1 MDEYALVLNAGSSS
15 LKFCV
20 YRRPDGQP
28 WRLEARG
35 QIEGIGTKPHLK
47 AKDDAGGVL
56 LDQALD
62 GKTVRDGKSALDAL
76 AAWLRS
82 RYGGSRVLG
91 VGHRVV
97 HGGAKY
103 A

>member
-1 MDEYALVLNAGSSS
+1 MDDYALVLNAGSSS

-20 YRRPDGQP
+20 YRRPGAER

-35 QIEGIGTKPHLK
+35 QIDGIGTSPRLTAKGESGASLADEKLDVSVKDGRAAVEHL
-47 AKDDAGGVL
+47 AG
-56 LDQALD
+56 
-62 GKTVRDGKSALDAL
+62 
-76 AAWLRS
+76 WLRAH
-82 RYGGSRVLG
+82 YGGSRVLG

-103 A
+103 AA